1 MWRRRLL
8 PAVGILAALGDM
20 GGGRL
25 HLQGAALRGAVAV
38 AVFATLT
45 SKFGLLMDNLL
56 PTAIE
61 AFCGFLLG
69 NAAAIIIATMFV
81 HKKILEEAFF
91 PLVVI
96 INTIPVVAKAPILV
110 LLLGNG
116 MEPKIAI
123 AALICFFPTLVNMVR
138 GLESVNP
145 QAMELMRVL
154 SASKTEVFF
163 KLRLL
168 QLAALSVLRPEDLGL
183 DLGHRRDRRRVDR
196 LHAGHRSADHP
207 GHIRLRFRA
216 ALRDGH
222 RRLRASPW
230 SSSWRSRWPSGW
242 SCAGR
247 RPRATEPSA
256 ASRPSRTHHGTREG
270 GPDVD
275 NRPNRGK
282 ARLRPHRGALRR
294 RGRGRRAGR
303 FRGRTSRRSARAAR

>member
-1 MWRRRLL
+1 MTDIAAVLPDASAAEAEYARRKQRELWRRRLL
-8 PAVGILAALGDM
+8 PAVGILAALGAW
-20 GGGRL
+20 
-25 HLQGAALRGAVAV
+25 AAVVYIFKVPPFVAPSPV

-45 SKFGLLMDNLL
+45 SKFGLLIENLV

-61 AFCGFLLG
+61 AICGFLLG
-69 NAAAIIIATMFV
+69 NVAAILIATTFV

-163 KLRLL
+163 KLRLFNSL
-168 QLAALSVLRPEDLGL
+168 PYLFSALKISASTSVIGAIVGEWIGSTQGIGALIIQATYAFDSALLYATVIVGSCFSMVFFLAITLVE
-183 DLGHRRDRRRVDR
+183 R
-196 LHAGHRSADHP
+196 LVVRWQAPAGH
-207 GHIRLRFRA
+207 
-216 ALRDGH
+216 
-222 RRLRASPW
+222 
-230 SSSWRSRWPSGW
+230 
-242 SCAGR
+242 
-247 RPRATEPSA
+247 
-256 ASRPSRTHHGTREG
+256 
-270 GPDVD
+270 
-275 NRPNRGK
+275 
-282 ARLRPHRGALRR
+282 
-294 RGRGRRAGR
+294 
-303 FRGRTSRRSARAAR
+303 